1 MPHLL
6 FVPTRARD
14 AVCGTPDGGGDACG
28 DGSRL
33 APRRFAPI
41 LPGALSTSS
50 ERPPAVPPAPV
61 PAEAAQES
69 RAPAAPRSLR
79 RQGGGARVNV
89 SKRVLVYRGQ
99 DELDGWALNMS
110 RGGLRIIIEDVL
122 VAGEEIRISIGD
134 EDDDDFMVRSARIAW
149 AREEPDGTI
158 AGVEFSDD
166 GGSAP
171 PDEPDSSPAGA
182 GGLPPIVE
190 S

>member
-1 MPHLL
+1 M
-6 FVPTRARD
+6 
-14 AVCGTPDGGGDACG
+14 
-28 DGSRL
+28 
-33 APRRFAPI
+33 
-41 LPGALSTSS
+41 
-50 ERPPAVPPAPV
+50 
-61 PAEAAQES
+61 PAEASPES
-69 RAPAAPRSLR
+69 HPAAAPRSLR

-122 VAGEEIRISIGD
+122 VAGEDIRISIGD
-134 EDDDDFMVRSARIAW
+134 EDDDDYMIRSARIAW

-171 PDEPDSSPAGA
+171 PDEPDGPGSLGGGAAPPAA
-182 GGLPPIVE
+182 E